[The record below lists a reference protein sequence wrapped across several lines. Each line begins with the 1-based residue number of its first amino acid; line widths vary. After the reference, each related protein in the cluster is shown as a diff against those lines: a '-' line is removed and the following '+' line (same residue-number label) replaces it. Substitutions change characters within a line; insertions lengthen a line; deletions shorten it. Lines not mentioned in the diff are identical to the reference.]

1 MLFIKVY
8 ISQLHQYSGIY
19 SESISRALYKNRH
32 TALTLEKL
40 ESKQMALS
48 PLLPPSLTFA
58 LFSRRMENTDELFR
72 ENTTIA
78 FVMFELLFSS
88 AAF

>member
-1 MLFIKVY
+1 MQFIKVY

-19 SESISRALYKNRH
+19 SDSISRALCKNRH

-48 PLLPPSLTFA
+48 LLPPSLTFA
-58 LFSRRMENTDELFR
+58 LFSRRMENTDELFW

-78 FVMFELLFSS
+78 FVKFELLFSS